1 MTFPSIQINT
11 TNLDSDTDSPASA
24 RVDLLD
30 AVQKVNLI
38 IADGGVA
45 NGVCILNGSAQVP
58 ASQLP
63 ATISPTGNLT
73 LAPTTN
79 IVNIQDILRLTA
91 QYKSDVLAI
100 STATLATGDIA
111 VVRDTPGVA
120 SIAFFNG
127 VAWKY
132 ISSSTFVTLS

>member
-1 MTFPSIQINT
+1 MTFPSIQITT
-11 TNLDSDTDSPASA
+11 TNLDSNSDSPASA

-30 AVQKVNLI
+30 AVQKLNLI
-38 IADGGVA
+38 IADGGAA
-45 NGVCILNGSAQVP
+45 NGVCILNGSGQVP
-58 ASQLP
+58 SSQIP
-63 ATISPTGNLT
+63 ANITPSANLV

-111 VVRDTPGVA
+111 VIRDTPGVA
-120 SIAFFNG
+120 SIAFFTG

-132 ISSSTFVTLS
+132 ISSSTFTTLT